1 MVDFDKVSQ
10 HQPGWTIVDN
20 GPVFVTYSS
29 KQQIKDAVVEQK
41 VTIYHELKQVF
52 FETKLLNW
60 TGAMYREFRTAFPIN
75 MDKAQISYEVPF
87 GEVKV
92 GEDEIMTAG
101 ERYVP
106 LCKDVHPRSVIDWFA
121 ATDDDMRIVLSSSVA
136 AFDWIDPTRESD
148 KTLLQ
153 HILLAS
159 RKSCHWEGNEYS
171 QAGNHSYRYM
181 LTSNGANEVMGD
193 RLAKQH
199 NDPLYIVVNPERS
212 ISANLPESVSFIS
225 LDNENVIISAVK
237 KSEVDNDLVVR
248 MYDAEGVRNEVNL
261 KVWQKVEASFHT
273 NIIEEDPKRTED
285 LLVPKYSIET
295 FKLQLE
301 K

>member
-1 MVDFDKVSQ
+1 MVGYDQVSN
-10 HQPGWTIVDN
+10 HNPEWSIAEEGA
-20 GPVFVTYSS
+20 VFIKYSM
-29 KQQIKDAVVEQK
+29 KQQIKNAIVEQELI
-41 VTIYHELKQVF
+41 VYHELKQIF

-60 TGAMYREFRTAFPIN
+60 SGEMYREFRTAFPLN
-75 MDKAQISYEVPF
+75 MNDAEISYEVPF

-92 GEDEIMTAG
+92 GKDEIQTAG

-121 ATDDDMRIVLSSSVA
+121 ASDDQMRIVMSSSVA
-136 AFDWIDPTRESD
+136 AFDWIDPTKENEHP
-148 KTLLQ
+148 LLQ

-181 LTSNGANEVMGD
+181 LTSNSIDEVTGD

-199 NDPLYIVVNPERS
+199 NDPIKIIFNPEKS
-212 ISANLPESVSFIS
+212 SLANLPESMSFIN

-237 KSEVDNDLVVR
+237 KAEDNDKLVIR
-248 MYDAEGVRNEVNL
+248 LYDTKGAMNNVNL
-261 KVWQKVEASFHT
+261 ISWKQVDQLYQS
-273 NIIEEDPKRTED
+273 NIIENNPKPVSEIM
-285 LLVPKYSIET
+285 VPKYSIET
-295 FKLQLE
+295 FMLDLVE
-301 K
+301 